1 MTAVFRLESHCE
13 LRSSVIISNNE
24 VVKHT
29 FEGNLEQVLKEEFSH
44 KLIKTLIESDLL
56 KIVKVDSIP
65 NHTKFECKLILI
77 KD

>member
-1 MTAVFRLESHCE
+1 MAEIFNLDSYFI
-13 LRSSVIISNNE
+13 LRSSIVIPNDE
-24 VVKHT
+24 VVRRT
-29 FEGNLEQVLKEEFSH
+29 FEGNLEQLLKEELSH

-65 NHTKFECKLILI
+65 NHTKFECNVTLI